1 MPICFNNSKIPVA
14 IRLLDTLRETSF
26 KMDNAFFIF
35 KGFFLSETR
44 ANRLPPTFSIKRF
57 YPSARKT
64 R

>member
-35 KGFFLSETR
+35 KGFFLSETYSL
-44 ANRLPPTFSIKRF
+44 ASFKAFSAI
-57 YPSARKT
+57 
-64 R
+64 